1 MQKESITKELEIEL
15 QNILKYWSQ
24 NTLDETNG
32 GFIGEIDCLENK
44 NLQAEKGS
52 VMYARILWTFSAAY
66 IQKPNP
72 EYLSIAE
79 RAFDEIKTKFYNP
92 EQKGIYWSINAD
104 GTPKDTKNQ
113 IYALAFV
120 IYGLSEFYKITENK
134 EALELAIILYKSIQ
148 QHSFDK
154 KNKGYFEAYTSD
166 WKEIEDMRLS
176 EKDVN
181 EKKTMNT
188 HLHIVEAF
196 ANLYLVWKDEEL
208 RENIIGILETI
219 DYYFIDKDSWHL
231 KLFFDENWNEK
242 KDVISYGHDIEA
254 AWLLQW
260 CAEVS
265 EDENLIKNYKHYAVK
280 MADVTLEGLDKDG
293 GLWYEYDP
301 EENHQVIAAV
311 NAHGFKQRGRH
322 GLDIGTDQN
331 HVVHIHDQRKDKDP
345 EIIEKPESLEHHVI
359 RNLSAAEVHGEHKQK
374 TPELMPYQILA
385 GQRVGQHGRRHDCQ
399 RRSYERTGQGNEN
412 GMLERRTPQNFLI
425 AVQGEHTREEID
437 PTAHGIGRIVQGYHE
452 DIPEG
457 IHRDL
462 NFPGELITQA

>member
-44 NLQAEKGS
+44 NPQAEKGS

-92 EQKGIYWSINAD
+92 EQKGIYWSVNAD

-120 IYGLSEFYKITENK
+120 IYGLCEFYKITENK
-134 EALELAIILYKSIQ
+134 EALELAITLYKSIQ

-166 WKEIEDMRLS
+166 WKDIEDMRLS

-196 ANLYLVWKDEEL
+196 ANLFLVWKDEEL
-208 RENIIGILETI
+208 RENIIDILETI
-219 DYYFIDKDSWHL
+219 EHYFIDKDNWHL

-301 EENHQVIAAV
+301 QENHLITEKHWWPQAELWIGFV
-311 NAHGFKQRGRH
+311 NAYQLTNDQKY
-322 GLDIGTDQN
+322 LDIFEKNWEFTQKYIIDHHHGEWFWGIDKDYQK
-331 HVVHIHDQRKDKDP
+331 IKKDKAGFWKCP
-345 EIIEKPESLEHHVI
+345 YHNGRACIEVI
-359 RNLSAAEVHGEHKQK
+359 NRL
-374 TPELMPYQILA
+374 
-385 GQRVGQHGRRHDCQ
+385 R
-399 RRSYERTGQGNEN
+399 
-412 GMLERRTPQNFLI
+412 
-425 AVQGEHTREEID
+425 
-437 PTAHGIGRIVQGYHE
+437 
-452 DIPEG
+452 
-457 IHRDL
+457 
-462 NFPGELITQA
+462 